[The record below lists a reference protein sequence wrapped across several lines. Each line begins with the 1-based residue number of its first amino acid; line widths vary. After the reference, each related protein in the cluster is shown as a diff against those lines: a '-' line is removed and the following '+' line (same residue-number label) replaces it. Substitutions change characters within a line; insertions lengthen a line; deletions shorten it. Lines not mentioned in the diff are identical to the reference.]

1 MFEEKTGKFSHS
13 PEVFWKGRGKTFFSK
28 KVLHLT
34 VEVNLKKSVDHS
46 YPIIIKSGIFDEIG
60 QVMADY
66 AVSGWAIVSDN
77 KVARLYG
84 DKLLRALR
92 RGGKKVELF
101 SFPAGERSKSRNTK
115 ATIEDA
121 MLSAG
126 FGRDSAVIALGGG
139 VTGDLAGFV
148 SATYMRGIP
157 YIQVPTTLLAMV
169 DSSIGGKTGIDVG
182 AGKNLIGAFHQPVA
196 VFIDPQ
202 LLSTLPKKHI
212 RNGMAELVKHAVI
225 ADKHF
230 FSFLEEN
237 LERIVELDG
246 SLLEKALKRSCEIK
260 AEVVEKD
267 EREGGLRQILNYG
280 HTVGHAIEKLSGY
293 RILHGEAVAVGM
305 MVEGLI
311 SCEMGYMEIAELQ
324 RQNKLLRQLG
334 FSARILGRFEV
345 DHIISVMGTD
355 KKVRAGKI
363 RMVLPKRIGEMAS
376 CHGEWSHPVRK
387 NLLVRAITRISEAI
401 I

>member
-1 MFEEKTGKFSHS
+1 
-13 PEVFWKGRGKTFFSK
+13 
-28 KVLHLT
+28 
-34 VEVNLKKSVDHS
+34 
-46 YPIIIKSGIFDEIG
+46 
-60 QVMADY
+60 
-66 AVSGWAIVSDN
+66 
-77 KVARLYG
+77 
-84 DKLLRALR
+84 
-92 RGGKKVELF
+92 
-101 SFPAGERSKSRNTK
+101 
-115 ATIEDA
+115 

-212 RNGMAELVKHAVI
+212 RNGMAELAKHAVI
-225 ADKHF
+225 ADERF

-237 LERIVELDG
+237 LEHIFELDEDM
-246 SLLEKALKRSCEIK
+246 LEKALKRSCEIK

-267 EREGGLRQILNYG
+267 EREAGLRQILNYG
-280 HTVGHAIEKLSGY
+280 HTIGHAIEKLSGY
-293 RILHGEAVAVGM
+293 KILHGEAVAVGM

-311 SCEMGYMEIAELQ
+311 SCEMGYMEVAELQ
-324 RQNKLLRQLG
+324 RQNKLLRKLG
-334 FSARILGRFEV
+334 FSPRILGRFKV
-345 DHIISVMGTD
+345 DDIISAMRTD
-355 KKVRAGKI
+355 KKVREGKMK
-363 RMVLPKRIGEMAS
+363 MVLPRRIGEMAS
-376 CHGEWSHPVRK
+376 SQGEWSHPVRK
-387 NLLVRAITRISEAI
+387 NILVRAITRISETI